1 MIFIIFN
8 YFIDRFYKFSLVN
21 IMARG
26 ILNQHLNEWKK
37 TNGEQWKTEKSRGSI
52 IYIYYDS

>member
-1 MIFIIFN
+1 
-8 YFIDRFYKFSLVN
+8 
-21 IMARG
+21 MARG

-52 IYIYYDS
+52 IYIYYES